1 MAKLTK
7 KEKEQIERQT
17 KQQMGYKSDRGPTWV
32 GIRPSI
38 MMDKK
43 QKTMDE
49 LSDKKTVD
57 KEINDL
63 DKDVFITIKNNKDID
78 VGKCKDIEG
87 ITVNGISLSAYSV
100 QKEKSFDEILED
112 AKKRI
117 TKNDKENSIKNKSE
131 MSLDFT

>member
-1 MAKLTK
+1 
-7 KEKEQIERQT
+7 
-17 KQQMGYKSDRGPTWV
+17 
-32 GIRPSI
+32 
-38 MMDKK
+38 
-43 QKTMDE
+43 MDE

-63 DKDVFITIKNNKDID
+63 DKDSFITIKNNKDID